1 MKKINL
7 DTFEKI
13 LVYDDLKSLKRD
25 LIKIKTKLEN
35 LSSSDSVISIT
46 LNDKSE
52 NISSEYLL
60 NEIDQII
67 NTYTL
72 ERSKYYLKRL
82 IKSLKEEKKGKINDL
97 NLNRWKEYD
106 DIFTDSLWVLKK
118 RDRSGGH
125 KASYWGNFIPQIPN
139 QLLRRYTK
147 KDEWV
152 LDTFLGSG
160 TTLIECK
167 RLGRNG
173 IGIELLENIAS
184 SAKKI
189 IEKEKAEKKRNHNR
203 NN

>member
-7 DTFEKI
+7 DTFEKLLI
-13 LVYDDLKSLKRD
+13 YDDLKSLKRD
-25 LIKIKTKLEN
+25 LIKIKTKFED
-35 LSSSDSVISIT
+35 LSSADSVISIT

-52 NISSEYLL
+52 NLSSEYLL

-82 IKSLKEEKKGKINDL
+82 IKSIKEEKKGKINDL

-118 RDRSGGH
+118 RDRSGEH

-147 KDEWV
+147 KGEWV
-152 LDTFLGSG
+152 LDTFLG
-160 TTLIECK
+160 TAQL
-167 RLGRNG
+167 
-173 IGIELLENIAS
+173 
-184 SAKKI
+184 
-189 IEKEKAEKKRNHNR
+189 
-203 NN
+203 

>member
-25 LIKIKTKLEN
+25 LIKIKTKFEN

-82 IKSLKEEKKGKINDL
+82 IKS
-97 NLNRWKEYD
+97 
-106 DIFTDSLWVLKK
+106 
-118 RDRSGGH
+118 H
-125 KASYWGNFIPQIPN
+125 
-139 QLLRRYTK
+139 
-147 KDEWV
+147 
-152 LDTFLGSG
+152 
-160 TTLIECK
+160 
-167 RLGRNG
+167 
-173 IGIELLENIAS
+173 
-184 SAKKI
+184 
-189 IEKEKAEKKRNHNR
+189 
-203 NN
+203 